1 MIILYGSHSHPLVPL
16 TGFGMTAGASALAG
30 YPFLAIGFALVA
42 TSLAGL
48 ILVQIRIAKKKQS

>member
-1 MIILYGSHSHPLVPL
+1 MYGSHSHPLVPL

-30 YPFLAIGFALVA
+30 YPFLVIGFALVA

-48 ILVQIRIAKKKQS
+48 VLVRKRSNKKNPT